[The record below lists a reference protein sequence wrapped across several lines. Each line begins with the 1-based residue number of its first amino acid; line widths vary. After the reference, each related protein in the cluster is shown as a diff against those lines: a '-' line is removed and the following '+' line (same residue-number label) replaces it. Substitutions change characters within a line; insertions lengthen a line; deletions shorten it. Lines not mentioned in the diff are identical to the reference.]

1 MDVGISIE
9 GVDISVEEKSNNN
22 INNFNNH
29 RRRPRCDHHNYTD
42 HKDNKK

>member
-9 GVDISVEEKSNNN
+9 GVDISAKEKSNNN
-22 INNFNNH
+22 NNH